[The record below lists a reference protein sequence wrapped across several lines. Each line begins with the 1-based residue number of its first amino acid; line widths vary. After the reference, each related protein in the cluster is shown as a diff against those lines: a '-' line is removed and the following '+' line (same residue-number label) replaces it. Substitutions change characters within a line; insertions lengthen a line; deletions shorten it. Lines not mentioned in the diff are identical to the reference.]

1 MYQWVLILGFVVSF
15 VLAFGLGANDVSN
28 AFATSIGAKVISL
41 KSACLIASVAE
52 LAGSVALGGFVTEI
66 IRKSTINDG
75 YLTADQEILGMFS
88 SLLTVSIWLILATW
102 LKLPV
107 STTHSVFSSIIGFVI
122 VQNSD
127 AVNWRKMIEMMVAW
141 IVGPLTSGTL
151 SVVCFLGVAY
161 FILRKNNPYKAGLT
175 AIPYIY
181 VFTLAVNLSF
191 VIYQL
196 FKRLCINGSIDNLSL
211 YIGIAAACAVVICIL
226 IFFGTTRYLVPYI
239 NKKVRLR
246 LSTQNTEKISSIETI
261 KQEQEQDDDITR
273 SMSRESNY
281 EYTEHLFSFLQILSA
296 VFTSFAHGSNDVSN
310 SIGPLLALIQ
320 AYQRKND
327 EGVMTSTSPEMY
339 GLLAYG
345 AVGMIVGLYI
355 WGSRVIETIGENLTV
370 MCPTKGFAIEF
381 GSAMSVLLA
390 SVLGYSVSTTHC
402 KVGSIVAVGWF
413 SHKILEVFSIPDTT
427 YNDPTL
433 ASKNSDCNDS
443 ELAKQLSSDNLISND
458 QSNPR
463 KRMNWRLVFNIVIS
477 WVVTIPISGFLS
489 AGIYA
494 LLRLT
499 L

>member
-1 MYQWVLILGFVVSF
+1 MYQWALILGFVVSF

-28 AFATSIGAKVISL
+28 AFATSIGAKVISMR
-41 KSACLIASVAE
+41 SACIIASVAE
-52 LAGSVALGGFVTEI
+52 FGGSVALGGFVTEI

-75 YLTADQEILGMFS
+75 YLTSDQEILGMFS

-107 STTHSVFSSIIGFVI
+107 STTHSVFSSIIGFLI

-127 AVNWRKMIEMMVAW
+127 AVNWTKMIEMMIAW
-141 IVGPLTSGTL
+141 IIGPLASGIL
-151 SVVCFLGVAY
+151 STICFLGVAY
-161 FILRKNNPYKAGLT
+161 FVLKKDNPYKAGLI
-175 AIPYIY
+175 AIPYVY
-181 VFTLAVNLSF
+181 VFTLAVNLCF
-191 VIYQL
+191 IIYQL
-196 FKRLCINGSIDNLSL
+196 FKRLSQKNPSESFSL
-211 YIGIAAACAVVICIL
+211 YIGIAAAGAAVICIL
-226 IFFGTTRYLVPYI
+226 VFFGIMKYLVPYI
-239 NKKVRLR
+239 NKKVKSR

-261 KQEQEQDDDITR
+261 NQEQDDDDITR

-281 EYTEHLFSFLQILSA
+281 EYTERLFSFLQILSA

-320 AYQRKND
+320 AYQRKNA
-327 EGVMTSTSPEMY
+327 EEVMSSTSPEMY

-355 WGSRVIETIGENLTV
+355 WGSRVIETIGKNLTTI
-370 MCPTKGFAIEF
+370 CPTRGFAIEF

-402 KVGSIVAVGWF
+402 KVGSIIAVGWF
-413 SHKILEVFSIPDTT
+413 SHKILMMFSIPDTT
-427 YNDPTL
+427 NYDSTLPTK
-433 ASKNSDCNDS
+433 SSDCNDS
-443 ELAKQLSSDNLISND
+443 ELAKQLSSDNLITNNQNS
-458 QSNPR
+458 R

-477 WVVTIPISGFLS
+477 WIVTIPVSGFLS